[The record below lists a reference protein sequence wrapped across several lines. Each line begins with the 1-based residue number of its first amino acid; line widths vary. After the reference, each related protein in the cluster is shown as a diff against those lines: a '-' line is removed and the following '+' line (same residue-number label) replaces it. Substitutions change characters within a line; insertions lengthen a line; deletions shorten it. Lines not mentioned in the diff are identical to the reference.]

1 MVVCEPTDDFFR
13 IADTVK
19 LGAVAG
25 RKDYRL
31 RCRIA
36 SGKIADSFGQAGR
49 GKRQLF
55 PYA

>member
-1 MVVCEPTDDFFR
+1 MVIGKPSDDFFR
-13 IADTVK
+13 ITDAVK

-36 SGKIADSFGQAGR
+36 SGKIADGFRQGGG